1 MTPSFDETELRH
13 PLVDYLFLEIL
24 PREAA
29 KMDAPQRLWRGV
41 VDAYDGLTDDE
52 LLQQLSERLG

>member
-1 MTPSFDETELRH
+1 MVGGLP
-13 PLVDYLFLEIL
+13 VFLETL

-29 KMDAPQRLWRGV
+29 EMDPQQSLLRGV

>member
-1 MTPSFDETELRH
+1 MTPSFDETEVRH
-13 PLVDYLFLEIL
+13 SLVDYRFSEML

-29 KMDAPQRLWRGV
+29 KMDPQQSLWRGV
-41 VDAYDGLTDDE
+41 VNAYDDLTDDE